1 MAEWVSQPTLFF
13 ICFSNYY
20 YNLDVKEKNMGKFDR
35 TCVVCGKHYEYC
47 TNCDRFLNYPT
58 FMTMYCSKE
67 CVDLFDVLS
76 SFEAGQTSKEDAQ
89 KVLQGMDQNKM
100 KMLKNSMAN
109 SYKKIMA
116 EEAKP
121 VKAEEKKSEP
131 VKPEI
136 EKQIA
141 GETVKKAV
149 YNATRESGKNVPRS
163 IVSRKH

>member
-1 MAEWVSQPTLFF
+1 
-13 ICFSNYY
+13 
-20 YNLDVKEKNMGKFDR
+20 MGKFDR

-76 SFEAGQTSKEDAQ
+76 RFEAGQTSKEDAQ

-109 SYKKIMA
+109 TYKKIIA
-116 EEAKP
+116 EDEPAEI
-121 VKAEEKKSEP
+121 EEKVEPIKSE
-131 VKPEI
+131 VD
-136 EKQIA
+136 KQIA

-163 IVSRKH
+163 IASRKH

>member
-1 MAEWVSQPTLFF
+1 
-13 ICFSNYY
+13 
-20 YNLDVKEKNMGKFDR
+20 MGKFDR

-67 CVDLFDVLS
+67 CVDLFDILS
-76 SFEAGQTSKEDAQ
+76 RFEAGQTSKEDAQ

-109 SYKKIMA
+109 TYKKIMA
-116 EEAKP
+116 EDKS
-121 VKAEEKKSEP
+121 AEIEEKSEP
-131 VKPEI
+131 IKSEVD
-136 EKQIA
+136 KQIA

-149 YNATRESGKNVPRS
+149 YNVTRESGKNVPRS
-163 IVSRKH
+163 IASRKH

>member
-1 MAEWVSQPTLFF
+1 
-13 ICFSNYY
+13 
-20 YNLDVKEKNMGKFDR
+20 MGKFDR

-76 SFEAGQTSKEDAQ
+76 RFEAGQTSKEDAQ

-109 SYKKIMA
+109 TYKKIIA
-116 EEAKP
+116 EDEP
-121 VKAEEKKSEP
+121 VEIEEKVEPIKSE
-131 VKPEI
+131 VD
-136 EKQIA
+136 KQIA

-163 IVSRKH
+163 IASRKH

>member
-1 MAEWVSQPTLFF
+1 
-13 ICFSNYY
+13 
-20 YNLDVKEKNMGKFDR
+20 MGKFDR

-67 CVDLFDVLS
+67 CVDLFDTLS
-76 SFEAGQTSKEDAQ
+76 RFEAGQTSKEDAQ

-109 SYKKIMA
+109 TYKKIMA
-116 EEAKP
+116 EDKP
-121 VKAEEKKSEP
+121 VEVKEEIELI
-131 VKPEI
+131 KPEV

>member
-1 MAEWVSQPTLFF
+1 
-13 ICFSNYY
+13 
-20 YNLDVKEKNMGKFDR
+20 MGKFDR
-35 TCVVCGKHYEYC
+35 TCVICGKHYEYC
-47 TNCDRFLNYPT
+47 TNCDRFLNYPAY
-58 FMTMYCSKE
+58 MAMYCSKE

-89 KVLQGMDQNKM
+89 KVLQGMDQGKM
-100 KMLKNSMAN
+100 KMLKNSLAN

-116 EEAKP
+116 EESKSEETE
-121 VKAEEKKSEP
+121 VEEKDSEP
-131 VKPEI
+131 IKPEV

-163 IVSRKH
+163 IAYKKH

>member
-1 MAEWVSQPTLFF
+1 
-13 ICFSNYY
+13 
-20 YNLDVKEKNMGKFDR
+20 MGKFDR
-35 TCVVCGKHYEYC
+35 TCVICGKLYEYC
-47 TNCDRFLNYPT
+47 TNCDRFLNYPAY
-58 FMTMYCSKE
+58 MAMYCSKE

-89 KVLQGMDQNKM
+89 KVLQGMDQGKM
-100 KMLKNSMAN
+100 KMLKNSLAN

-116 EEAKP
+116 EESKSEETE
-121 VKAEEKKSEP
+121 VEEKDSEP
-131 VKPEI
+131 IKPEV

-163 IVSRKH
+163 IAYKKH

>member
-13 ICFSNYY
+13 IFFGNYY
-20 YNLDVKEKNMGKFDR
+20 YNLNVKEKNMGKFDR

-76 SFEAGQTSKEDAQ
+76 RFEAGQTSKEDAQ

-109 SYKKIMA
+109 TYKKIIA
-116 EEAKP
+116 EDKPAKI
-121 VKAEEKKSEP
+121 EEEVEP
-131 VKPEI
+131 IKPEVD
-136 EKQIA
+136 KQIA

-149 YNATRESGKNVPRS
+149 YNAIRESGKNVPRS

>member
-1 MAEWVSQPTLFF
+1 
-13 ICFSNYY
+13 
-20 YNLDVKEKNMGKFDR
+20 MGKFDR

-76 SFEAGQTSKEDAQ
+76 RFEAGQTSKEDAQ

-109 SYKKIMA
+109 TYKKIIA
-116 EEAKP
+116 EDKP
-121 VKAEEKKSEP
+121 VEIEEEVEPIKSE
-131 VKPEI
+131 VD
-136 EKQIA
+136 KQIA

-163 IVSRKH
+163 IASRKH

>member
-1 MAEWVSQPTLFF
+1 
-13 ICFSNYY
+13 
-20 YNLDVKEKNMGKFDR
+20 MGKYDR

-47 TNCDRFLNYPT
+47 TNCDQFISYPT
-58 FMTMYCSKE
+58 YMAMYCSKE

-89 KVLQGMDQNKM
+89 KVLQTMDQSRM

-116 EEAKP
+116 EEARP
-121 VKAEEKKSEP
+121 AEAGEKESEPIKSE
-131 VKPEI
+131 VD
-136 EKQIA
+136 KQIA

-163 IVSRKH
+163 IASRKH

>member
-1 MAEWVSQPTLFF
+1 
-13 ICFSNYY
+13 
-20 YNLDVKEKNMGKFDR
+20 MGKFDR

-76 SFEAGQTSKEDAQ
+76 RFEAGQTSKEDAQ

-109 SYKKIMA
+109 TYKKIIA
-116 EEAKP
+116 EDEP
-121 VKAEEKKSEP
+121 VEIEEEVEPIKSE
-131 VKPEI
+131 VD
-136 EKQIA
+136 KQIA

-163 IVSRKH
+163 IASRKH

>member
-1 MAEWVSQPTLFF
+1 
-13 ICFSNYY
+13 
-20 YNLDVKEKNMGKFDR
+20 MGKFDR

-76 SFEAGQTSKEDAQ
+76 RFEAGQTSKKKKK

-109 SYKKIMA
+109 TYKKIIA
-116 EEAKP
+116 EDKPAKI
-121 VKAEEKKSEP
+121 EEEVEP
-131 VKPEI
+131 IKPEVD
-136 EKQIA
+136 KQIA

-149 YNATRESGKNVPRS
+149 YNAIRESGKNVPRS

>member
-1 MAEWVSQPTLFF
+1 
-13 ICFSNYY
+13 
-20 YNLDVKEKNMGKFDR
+20 MGKFDR

-76 SFEAGQTSKEDAQ
+76 RFEAGQTSKEDAQ

-109 SYKKIMA
+109 TYKKIMA
-116 EEAKP
+116 EDKS
-121 VKAEEKKSEP
+121 AEIEEKSEP
-131 VKPEI
+131 IKSEVD
-136 EKQIA
+136 KQIA

-149 YNATRESGKNVPRS
+149 YNVTRESGKNVPRS
-163 IVSRKH
+163 IASRKH

>member
-1 MAEWVSQPTLFF
+1 
-13 ICFSNYY
+13 
-20 YNLDVKEKNMGKFDR
+20 MGKFDR

-76 SFEAGQTSKEDAQ
+76 RFEAGQTSKEDAQ

-109 SYKKIMA
+109 TYKKIIA
-116 EEAKP
+116 EDEP
-121 VKAEEKKSEP
+121 VEIEEEVEPIKSE
-131 VKPEI
+131 VD
-136 EKQIA
+136 KQIA

-149 YNATRESGKNVPRS
+149 YNATRESGKNVSRS
-163 IVSRKH
+163 IASRKH

>member
-1 MAEWVSQPTLFF
+1 
-13 ICFSNYY
+13 
-20 YNLDVKEKNMGKFDR
+20 MGKFDR

-67 CVDLFDVLS
+67 CVDLFDTLS
-76 SFEAGQTSKEDAQ
+76 RFEAGQTSKEDAQ

-116 EEAKP
+116 EDKP
-121 VKAEEKKSEP
+121 VEVKEEIETI
-131 VKPEI
+131 KPEVD
-136 EKQIA
+136 KQIA

-149 YNATRESGKNVPRS
+149 YTVTRESGKNIPRS
-163 IVSRKH
+163 IASRKH

>member
-1 MAEWVSQPTLFF
+1 
-13 ICFSNYY
+13 
-20 YNLDVKEKNMGKFDR
+20 MGKFDR

-76 SFEAGQTSKEDAQ
+76 RFEAGQTSKEDAQ

-109 SYKKIMA
+109 TYKKIIA
-116 EEAKP
+116 EDEPVEIEEEAEP
-121 VKAEEKKSEP
+121 IKSE
-131 VKPEI
+131 VD
-136 EKQIA
+136 KQIA

-163 IVSRKH
+163 IASRKH

>member
-1 MAEWVSQPTLFF
+1 
-13 ICFSNYY
+13 
-20 YNLDVKEKNMGKFDR
+20 MGKFDR

-67 CVDLFDVLS
+67 CVDLFDILS
-76 SFEAGQTSKEDAQ
+76 RFEAGQTSKEDAQ
-89 KVLQGMDQNKM
+89 KVLQGMDQSKM

-109 SYKKIMA
+109 SYKKIMTEDKSVKI
-116 EEAKP
+116 EEE
-121 VKAEEKKSEP
+121 VEP
-131 VKPEI
+131 IKPEVD
-136 EKQIA
+136 KQIA

>member
-1 MAEWVSQPTLFF
+1 
-13 ICFSNYY
+13 
-20 YNLDVKEKNMGKFDR
+20 MGKFDR

-76 SFEAGQTSKEDAQ
+76 RFEAGQTSKEDAQ

-109 SYKKIMA
+109 TYKKIMA
-116 EEAKP
+116 ED
-121 VKAEEKKSEP
+121 EP
-131 VKPEI
+131 VKI
-136 EKQIA
+136 EEEVEPIKSEVDKQIA

-163 IVSRKH
+163 IASRKH

>member
-1 MAEWVSQPTLFF
+1 
-13 ICFSNYY
+13 
-20 YNLDVKEKNMGKFDR
+20 
-35 TCVVCGKHYEYC
+35 
-47 TNCDRFLNYPT
+47 
-58 FMTMYCSKE
+58 MYCSKE
-67 CVDLFDVLS
+67 CVDLFDTLS
-76 SFEAGQTSKEDAQ
+76 RFEAGQTSKEDAQ

-121 VKAEEKKSEP
+121 VEAKEKESEP
-131 VKPEI
+131 VKPEV

-163 IVSRKH
+163 IVYKKH

>member
-1 MAEWVSQPTLFF
+1 
-13 ICFSNYY
+13 
-20 YNLDVKEKNMGKFDR
+20 MGKFDR

-76 SFEAGQTSKEDAQ
+76 RFEAGQTSKEDAQ

-109 SYKKIMA
+109 TYKKIIA
-116 EEAKP
+116 EDKP
-121 VKAEEKKSEP
+121 AEIEEEVEP
-131 VKPEI
+131 IKPEVD
-136 EKQIA
+136 KQIA

>member
-1 MAEWVSQPTLFF
+1 
-13 ICFSNYY
+13 
-20 YNLDVKEKNMGKFDR
+20 MGKFDR

-76 SFEAGQTSKEDAQ
+76 RFEAGQTSKEDAQ

-109 SYKKIMA
+109 TYKKIMTEDEPTEI
-116 EEAKP
+116 EEEVEP
-121 VKAEEKKSEP
+121 IKSE
-131 VKPEI
+131 VD
-136 EKQIA
+136 KQIA

>member
-1 MAEWVSQPTLFF
+1 
-13 ICFSNYY
+13 
-20 YNLDVKEKNMGKFDR
+20 MGKFDR

-76 SFEAGQTSKEDAQ
+76 RFEAGQTSKEDAQ

-109 SYKKIMA
+109 TYKKIIA
-116 EEAKP
+116 EDEP
-121 VKAEEKKSEP
+121 VEIEEEVEQIKSE
-131 VKPEI
+131 VDKH
-136 EKQIA
+136 IA

-163 IVSRKH
+163 IASRKH

>member
-1 MAEWVSQPTLFF
+1 
-13 ICFSNYY
+13 
-20 YNLDVKEKNMGKFDR
+20 MGKFDR

-76 SFEAGQTSKEDAQ
+76 RFEAGQTSKEDAQ

-109 SYKKIMA
+109 TYKKIIA
-116 EEAKP
+116 EDEP
-121 VKAEEKKSEP
+121 SEIEEKVEPIKSE
-131 VKPEI
+131 VD
-136 EKQIA
+136 KQIA

-163 IVSRKH
+163 IASRKH

>member
-1 MAEWVSQPTLFF
+1 
-13 ICFSNYY
+13 
-20 YNLDVKEKNMGKFDR
+20 MGKFDR

-76 SFEAGQTSKEDAQ
+76 RFEAGQTSKEDAQ

-109 SYKKIMA
+109 TYKKIMA
-116 EEAKP
+116 EDKS
-121 VKAEEKKSEP
+121 AEIEEKSEP
-131 VKPEI
+131 IKSEVD
-136 EKQIA
+136 KQIA

-163 IVSRKH
+163 IASRKH

>member
-1 MAEWVSQPTLFF
+1 MVCVNIEMNAKAIT
-13 ICFSNYY
+13 N
-20 YNLDVKEKNMGKFDR
+20 NVKEKNMGKFDR

-76 SFEAGQTSKEDAQ
+76 RFEAGQTSKEDAQ

-109 SYKKIMA
+109 TYKKIIA
-116 EEAKP
+116 EDKP
-121 VKAEEKKSEP
+121 AETKEEVEP
-131 VKPEI
+131 IKPEVD
-136 EKQIA
+136 KQIA
-141 GETVKKAV
+141 EETVKKAV

-163 IVSRKH
+163 IASRKH

>member
-1 MAEWVSQPTLFF
+1 
-13 ICFSNYY
+13 
-20 YNLDVKEKNMGKFDR
+20 MGKYDR

-47 TNCDRFLNYPT
+47 TNCDQFINYPSY
-58 FMTMYCSKE
+58 MAMYCSKE

-109 SYKKIMA
+109 TYKKIIA
-116 EEAKP
+116 EDKP
-121 VKAEEKKSEP
+121 AEIEEEVEP
-131 VKPEI
+131 VKPEV

-163 IVSRKH
+163 IAYKKH

>member
-1 MAEWVSQPTLFF
+1 
-13 ICFSNYY
+13 
-20 YNLDVKEKNMGKFDR
+20 MGKFDR

-67 CVDLFDVLS
+67 CVDLFDILS
-76 SFEAGQTSKEDAQ
+76 RFEAGQTSKEDAQ
-89 KVLQGMDQNKM
+89 KVLQGMDQSKM

-109 SYKKIMA
+109 SYKKIMT
-116 EEAKP
+116 EDKS
-121 VKAEEKKSEP
+121 VKIEKESEP
-131 VKPEI
+131 IKPEVD
-136 EKQIA
+136 KQIA

>member
-1 MAEWVSQPTLFF
+1 
-13 ICFSNYY
+13 
-20 YNLDVKEKNMGKFDR
+20 MGKFDR

-76 SFEAGQTSKEDAQ
+76 RFEAGQTSKEDAQ

-109 SYKKIMA
+109 TYKKIIA
-116 EEAKP
+116 ED
-121 VKAEEKKSEP
+121 EP
-131 VKPEI
+131 VKI
-136 EKQIA
+136 EEEAEPIKSEVDKQIA

-163 IVSRKH
+163 IASRKH

>member
-1 MAEWVSQPTLFF
+1 
-13 ICFSNYY
+13 
-20 YNLDVKEKNMGKFDR
+20 MGKFDR

-76 SFEAGQTSKEDAQ
+76 RFEAGQTSKEDAQ

-109 SYKKIMA
+109 TYKKIIAEDESVEME
-116 EEAKP
+116 EEAEP
-121 VKAEEKKSEP
+121 IKSE
-131 VKPEI
+131 VD
-136 EKQIA
+136 KQIA

-149 YNATRESGKNVPRS
+149 YNATRESGKNIPRS
-163 IVSRKH
+163 IASRKH

>member
-1 MAEWVSQPTLFF
+1 
-13 ICFSNYY
+13 
-20 YNLDVKEKNMGKFDR
+20 MGKFDR

-76 SFEAGQTSKEDAQ
+76 RFEAGQTSKEDAQ

-100 KMLKNSMAN
+100 KTLKNSMAN
-109 SYKKIMA
+109 TYKKIIA
-116 EEAKP
+116 EDKP
-121 VKAEEKKSEP
+121 AEIEEEVEP
-131 VKPEI
+131 VKPEVD
-136 EKQIA
+136 KQIA

-163 IVSRKH
+163 IASRKH